1 MGITEPIGG
10 YPDPTIPLAFEPDP
24 ATPCHHTS
32 TIAPVLA
39 SSAGCL
45 ECLRLGERDWVHLRT
60 CLACGHVGCCDSSPG
75 KHAAAHAEQQDH
87 PIAASA
93 EPGEQWAWCYLDQTE
108 VTRAP

>member
-1 MGITEPIGG
+1 M
-10 YPDPTIPLAFEPDP
+10 
-24 ATPCHHTS
+24 
-32 TIAPVLA
+32 APVLPT
-39 SSAGCL
+39 SAGCL

-108 VTRAP
+108 IGRAR